1 MNRSMLRTTGRV
13 LIGLA
18 AMLLLAFPLVYAP
31 IARFMELNF
40 SPDQQFS
47 NHGRW
52 VVGVGY
58 VAGVAALAAA
68 GWLLPKL
75 TDPRW
80 RARAKSIFL
89 REPLSASTSFRPSPR
104 KVLIFAALVGV
115 FLVFCRLVAYKSR
128 TIYLILFWKDRGLF
142 DLFVPLAMIIS
153 AVLTGLVIRRMWQ
166 GERFNRKTRWLFTAL
181 YAGMALAFFVYGM
194 EEISWGQDFFRWETP
209 EAFAGNLESQT
220 NLHNYFNPYFMY
232 GYVALSLVLVVVAAS
247 AWLEA
252 RQRWLT
258 FKRFALP
265 HPSLIGLALVIAG
278 VALVWYD
285 EQEILEEMVAVFVLI
300 YSLRLWAIYRSPL
313 SATVATD

>member
-1 MNRSMLRTTGRV
+1 
-13 LIGLA
+13 
-18 AMLLLAFPLVYAP
+18 
-31 IARFMELNF
+31 
-40 SPDQQFS
+40 
-47 NHGRW
+47 
-52 VVGVGY
+52 
-58 VAGVAALAAA
+58 
-68 GWLLPKL
+68 
-75 TDPRW
+75 
-80 RARAKSIFL
+80 
-89 REPLSASTSFRPSPR
+89 
-104 KVLIFAALVGV
+104 
-115 FLVFCRLVAYKSR
+115 
-128 TIYLILFWKDRGLF
+128 LFWKDRGLF

-153 AVLTGLVIRRMWQ
+153 AVLVGLVIRRMWR
-166 GERFNRKTRWLFTAL
+166 GERFDRKTRWLFTAL

-232 GYVALSLVLVVVAAS
+232 GYVALSLVLLVVAAS

-265 HPSLIGLALVIAG
+265 HPSLIGLALVIAA

-300 YSLRLWAIYRSPL
+300 YSLRLWAIYRSPHPAVSL
-313 SATVATD
+313 AN